1 MQVKELKLPWLDV
14 HGDQDKLCE
23 ISGSQ
28 LLYEQSES
36 EDKTFTVSITLPLFR
51 VFVSSTNQLHL
62 LSKETKGRIPPKNN
76 KGESSVTFLKAPL

>member
-1 MQVKELKLPWLDV
+1 MATLAAFEKIKKHVKELKLPWLDV

-36 EDKTFTVSITLPLFR
+36 EDKTFTVSITRPLFK
-51 VFVSSTNQLHL
+51 VSV
-62 LSKETKGRIPPKNN
+62 K
-76 KGESSVTFLKAPL
+76 LKHTCYHNEITQEACGY

>member
-1 MQVKELKLPWLDV
+1 MASLAACEKIKMQVKEVKLPWLDV

-36 EDKTFTVSITLPLFR
+36 EDKTFTVSITHPLFKI
-51 VFVSSTNQLHL
+51 FVNSTN
-62 LSKETKGRIPPKNN
+62 
-76 KGESSVTFLKAPL
+76 

>member
-1 MQVKELKLPWLDV
+1 MQAKELKLPWLDV

-36 EDKTFTVSITLPLFR
+36 EDKTFTVSITHPLFR
-51 VFVSSTNQLHL
+51 VFVNSTNQLL
-62 LSKETKGRIPPKNN
+62 LLGKEAKGWTPPPQKKTARVN
-76 KGESSVTFLKAPL
+76 SV